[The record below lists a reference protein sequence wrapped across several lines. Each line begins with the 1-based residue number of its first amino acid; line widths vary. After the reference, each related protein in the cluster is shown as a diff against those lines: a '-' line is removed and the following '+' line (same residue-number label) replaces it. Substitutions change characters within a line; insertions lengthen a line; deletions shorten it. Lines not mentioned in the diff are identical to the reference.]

1 MQSFGGEGFALWPNW
16 GNSKKAQNLPA
27 PFYYPHFDKAWEL
40 VTGPAQKQYTKKI
53 LATTLWLVSFSLA
66 W

>member
-16 GNSKKAQNLPA
+16 GN
-27 PFYYPHFDKAWEL
+27 FYYPHFDMAWGL
-40 VTGPAQKQYTKKI
+40 VTGPAQKQYSKKI
-53 LATTLWLVSFSLA
+53 LAATLWLVSFPLA